1 MSARTYQSVYV
12 YLLKWVPRTYSRECA
27 YLPKCLRV
35 LTEVNTSYLFSRI
48 RVLVVVVLST
58 KSPNGAILF
67 HSPGRKPWVRHWYP
81 FIELRRS
88 GTPPIA
94 TQTTASPQRYKP
106 NVRAESAAPE
116 GAHITFRFV
125 CTQGFI
131 SGLPSF
137 HPGLCRSV
145 ALTGLISASA
155 KRVFYFEGLI
165 YVSPPIH
172 LLCCFEAVC
181 VGRASKGQVLLV
193 LLLGFAE
200 CGNSKALRLKAQ
212 GVYSCKWPSLNVENN
227 AASAVLC
234 NGLSKG
240 NRIKCIFAHI

>member
-1 MSARTYQSVYV
+1 M
-12 YLLKWVPRTYSRECA
+12 
-27 YLPKCLRV
+27 
-35 LTEVNTSYLFSRI
+35 NTSYLFSWI
-48 RVLVVVVLST
+48 RALVVVVLSL
-58 KSPNGAILF
+58 KSHNGAILF
-67 HSPGRKPWVRHWYP
+67 HSPGCKPWVRNWYP

-94 TQTTASPQRYKP
+94 TQTTTSPQRYKP

-116 GAHITFRFV
+116 GAHIIFRFV
-125 CTQGFI
+125 YTQGFI
-131 SGLPSF
+131 SGF
-137 HPGLCRSV
+137 
-145 ALTGLISASA
+145 ALIPPWAMQEYRPKGLISASA

-172 LLCCFEAVC
+172 LLCCFETVC
-181 VGRASKGQVLLV
+181 VGWASKGQVLLV
-193 LLLGFAE
+193 ILLGFAE

-212 GVYSCKWPSLNVENN
+212 GVYSCKWRGLNVENN

-240 NRIKCIFAHI
+240 NRIKCIFAYN